1 MLKLTRFLE
10 RLPEETAVL
19 KLLIGSS
26 RKQTTESIFVLEGS
40 QPNLK
45 NVGDIAPELIDWD
58 SAPETILTE
67 AEELGWGQD
76 HTHLR
81 INAKLADGS
90 HVKSLTLSTRL
101 QSEEGVMTNGD
112 QSQSILHLTNGL
124 LAMSREVRNTLA
136 IVTDSLAHR
145 ESVFGEVMGELLEAK
160 RDQAEA
166 EAGQMGMHMAM
177 ENLNNDSDGE
187 FKQEA
192 MSQLGSI
199 IKTIMSGRPAV
210 APTVDQIKNWASQN
224 PNFWTDLFSDPE
236 IVQEVVSHWQESQT
250 QNNDIPTEE

>member
-1 MLKLTRFLE
+1 
-10 RLPEETAVL
+10 
-19 KLLIGSS
+19 
-26 RKQTTESIFVLEGS
+26 
-40 QPNLK
+40 
-45 NVGDIAPELIDWD
+45 
-58 SAPETILTE
+58 
-67 AEELGWGQD
+67 
-76 HTHLR
+76 
-81 INAKLADGS
+81 
-90 HVKSLTLSTRL
+90 
-101 QSEEGVMTNGD
+101 MTNGD